1 MSLVD
6 TLKGL
11 LGKGKEAVEQN
22 ADKIN
27 EAVDKAGTF
36 IDEKT
41 GHKYSDKIEKGKDA
55 AKKVVPPQPGTGQ
68 GPASGTTAPK
78 TDSGTTA
85 PKTDPGTTPGT
96 TPGAT
101 PGGPA
106 PTDPGPQ
113 A

>member
-1 MSLVD
+1 MSLAD

-68 GPASGTTAPK
+68 GPTSGTTP
-78 TDSGTTA
+78 

-96 TPGAT
+96 TPGGAPGTT
-101 PGGPA
+101 PGGTA

>member
-27 EAVDKAGTF
+27 DAVDKAGTF

-41 GHKYSDKIEKGKDA
+41 GGKYSDKIEKGKDA
-55 AKKVVPPQPGTGQ
+55 AKKVVPPQAGE
-68 GPASGTTAPK
+68 GPAAGGTTPPPAAG
-78 TDSGTTA
+78 GTKPPT
-85 PKTDPGTTPGT
+85 TDPGTTPGGT
-96 TPGAT
+96 
-101 PGGPA
+101 A
-106 PTDPGPQ
+106 PTEPGPQ

>member
-41 GHKYSDKIEKGKDA
+41 GGKYSDKIEKGKDA

-78 TDSGTTA
+78 TD
-85 PKTDPGTTPGT
+85 PGT

-101 PGGPA
+101 PGGTV

>member
-1 MSLVD
+1 MSFVD

-11 LGKGKEAVEQN
+11 LGKGKDTVEQN

-27 EAVDKAGTF
+27 DAVDKAGSF

-41 GHKYSDKIEKGKDA
+41 GGKYSDKIEKGKEA
-55 AKKVVPPQPGTGQ
+55 AKKVVPPQPGTDP
-68 GPASGTTAPK
+68 GPAAGDTTPK
-78 TDSGTTA
+78 
-85 PKTDPGTTPGT
+85 DPGT
-96 TPGAT
+96 A

-106 PTDPGPQ
+106 PTDPGPK

>member
-11 LGKGKEAVEQN
+11 LGKGKETVEQN

-36 IDEKT
+36 IDDKT
-41 GHKYSDKIEKGKDA
+41 KGKYSDKIEKGKEA
-55 AKKVVPPQPGTGQ
+55 AKKVVPPQAGPGT
-68 GPASGTTAPK
+68 AAR
-78 TDSGTTA
+78 
-85 PKTDPGTTPGT
+85 
-96 TPGAT
+96 
-101 PGGPA
+101 GPA
-106 PTDPGPQ
+106 PTDPGPK